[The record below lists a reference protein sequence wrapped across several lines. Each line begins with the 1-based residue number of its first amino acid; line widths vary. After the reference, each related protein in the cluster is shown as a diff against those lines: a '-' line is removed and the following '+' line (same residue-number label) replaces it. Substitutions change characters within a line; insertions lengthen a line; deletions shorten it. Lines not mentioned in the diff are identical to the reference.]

1 MQKSNALFM
10 MPKIGNS
17 RRIANRELETH
28 HDRTRWFVGSPLLSV
43 ARGLHGR
50 HPSSSPYAPG
60 RDRAWIKSNDALKM
74 PKVLLAIIAAGIVV
88 LIAVLVVAV
97 FSL

>member
-1 MQKSNALFM
+1 MQKSNALFL

-28 HDRTRWFVGSPLLSV
+28 HDRTRWFAGSRYA
-43 ARGLHGR
+43 ARDLHGR
-50 HPSSSPYAPG
+50 RPSSSPYAPG
-60 RDRAWIKSNDALKM
+60 RGRAWIESNDALTMAKA
-74 PKVLLAIIAAGIVV
+74 LLAIIAAGIVV

>member
-1 MQKSNALFM
+1 MLGHATQRVTCTVAARPLAHT
-10 MPKIGNS
+10 PQGG
-17 RRIANRELETH
+17 AVL
-28 HDRTRWFVGSPLLSV
+28 GSIP
-43 ARGLHGR
+43 
-50 HPSSSPYAPG
+50 
-60 RDRAWIKSNDALKM
+60 NDALKM